1 MVPTALSKDF
11 WGSCWFSLVSFA
23 FFHITCAEYSGIS
36 VGLKRSDHA
45 PSFMLASN
53 LAPQNFFFLE
63 GGGTLLTLF
72 FFRGKVENICGWYH
86 SHPGYGCWLSGIDV
100 QTQMTLPG
108 PCFVG
113 VLLGFFTQT

>member
-53 LAPQNFFFLE
+53 LAPQNVFFSPGGGDTAHTCFFFS
-63 GGGTLLTLF
+63 
-72 FFRGKVENICGWYH
+72 R
-86 SHPGYGCWLSGIDV
+86 
-100 QTQMTLPG
+100 
-108 PCFVG
+108 
-113 VLLGFFTQT
+113 